1 MPTRKNLRTRKKSK
15 GAQTIK
21 RLIKVRH
28 ASGDLVAFQV
38 SATVKRPK
46 GVRLTAELLEQMV
59 IRKAETSLGQYNPES
74 GKVDGAKEGEEPS
87 GVRLKIIRWKNP
99 DRKNTTAGWRNYG
112 SQADRWGS
120 LRLAIANSKFDFR

>member
-1 MPTRKNLRTRKKSK
+1 MAKQPTLKTQKKSK

-46 GVRLTAELLEQMV
+46 GVVLTAELLEQMV
-59 IRKAETSLGQYNPES
+59 IRKAETSLGKYNPQT
-74 GKVDGAKEGEEPS
+74 GTVDGAKEGEDPS
-87 GVRLKIIRWKNP
+87 GVKLKIIRWKNP
-99 DRKNTTAGWRNYG
+99 DRKRKTGWRNYG

-120 LRLAIANSKFDFR
+120 LRLALATAKFDFR